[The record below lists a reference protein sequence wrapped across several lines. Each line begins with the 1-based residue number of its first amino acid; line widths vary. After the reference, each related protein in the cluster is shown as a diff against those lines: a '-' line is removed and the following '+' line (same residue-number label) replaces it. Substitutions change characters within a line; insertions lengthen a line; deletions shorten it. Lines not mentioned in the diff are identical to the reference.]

1 MTQPFNR
8 YSWIVLRDMFGHD
21 FDHHGKSA
29 KFLGHVFSIIAKI
42 ALQTEDVGKQFWLD
56 NMHLLTLGCFE
67 IINDKTVDFTQELL
81 SDADDGE
88 LKLEEDEDELGTRR
102 TKPSKKSRFQSV
114 APKTMNDILQLD
126 SDDDGMDHAA
136 DIAYMQEQP
145 ADGVEAP
152 ANEPL
157 ADQEGEQVEDSGE
170 EFQTPNDEPQAHEGG
185 QVEESGEEFRTPTNK
200 RSADVEGDEV
210 EEPDTKRARTE

>member
-1 MTQPFNR
+1 MTPMP
-8 YSWIVLRDMFGHD
+8 SHIL
-21 FDHHGKSA
+21 
-29 KFLGHVFSIIAKI
+29 
-42 ALQTEDVGKQFWLD
+42 
-56 NMHLLTLGCFE
+56 
-67 IINDKTVDFTQELL
+67 NDT
-81 SDADDGE
+81 
-88 LKLEEDEDELGTRR
+88 
-102 TKPSKKSRFQSV
+102 
-114 APKTMNDILQLD
+114 LQLD

-145 ADGVEAP
+145 ADGVDAP

-210 EEPDTKRARTE
+210 EEPDPKRARTE